1 MAHQYPLFTS
11 QYIVYTLK
19 SAQHYNTK
27 VTGIFNALFPPTACD
42 DFITCN
48 EIFSREL
55 VIFLVHHNKEFL
67 SLWEKNVSLVQSGLA
82 CVTLLANR
90 AVGLALHLLIF
101 NLTSF
106 QTYP

>member
-11 QYIVYTLK
+11 QYIVYTLE

-42 DFITCN
+42 DFITRN

-67 SLWEKNVSLVQSGLA
+67 SLWKKNVSLVQSGLA
-82 CVTLLANR
+82 
-90 AVGLALHLLIF
+90 H
-101 NLTSF
+101 
-106 QTYP
+106 

>member
-42 DFITCN
+42 DFISRN

-55 VIFLVHHNKEFL
+55 VIFLLHHNKEFL

-90 AVGLALHLLIF
+90 AVGLPLHLLIF

>member
-27 VTGIFNALFPPTACD
+27 VTGIFNALLPPTACD
-42 DFITCN
+42 DFITRN

-55 VIFLVHHNKEFL
+55 IIFLVHHNKEFL
-67 SLWEKNVSLVQSGLA
+67 SLCEKNVSLVQSGLA
-82 CVTLLANR
+82 
-90 AVGLALHLLIF
+90 H
-101 NLTSF
+101 
-106 QTYP
+106 